1 MAALTQTLGLG
12 SAVTQYGDS
21 NNIASGPGSAA
32 GTNDTAVG
40 VNATSTGTNSVAL
53 GYNSSDGGQNNV
65 VAVGS
70 ATQQRKII
78 NVAPGTLSQTS
89 TDAVNGSQLY
99 ATDQQQLT
107 NTSNISNL
115 QNQQKIDQT
124 NISHLQSTVS
134 NISNLTSV
142 AGDLTAIKQQQQTDM
157 SNIAVNT

>member
-53 GYNSSDGGQNNV
+53 GYNSSDGGQSNV

-78 NVAPGTLSQTS
+78 LKK
-89 TDAVNGSQLY
+89 AVTARPEQESP
-99 ATDQQQLT
+99 
-107 NTSNISNL
+107 
-115 QNQQKIDQT
+115 
-124 NISHLQSTVS
+124 HLVTTV
-134 NISNLTSV
+134 I
-142 AGDLTAIKQQQQTDM
+142 G
-157 SNIAVNT
+157 

>member
-1 MAALTQTLGLG
+1 MSTFRKKILFVAVSGTFAISLGGLGTADASTVQGGVGLVAALTQTLGLG

-53 GYNSSDGGQNNV
+53 GYNSSDGGQSNV

-78 NVAPGTLSQTS
+78 LKK
-89 TDAVNGSQLY
+89 AVTARPEQESP
-99 ATDQQQLT
+99 
-107 NTSNISNL
+107 
-115 QNQQKIDQT
+115 
-124 NISHLQSTVS
+124 HLVTTV
-134 NISNLTSV
+134 I
-142 AGDLTAIKQQQQTDM
+142 G
-157 SNIAVNT
+157 